1 MVAGKVRIQL
11 QCRRP
16 GFDPW
21 VVLLYYNSNSDNS
34 SNPDT
39 GVACLFAEDAHVIIS
54 FCAAACE
61 GTGQASLAAICR
73 SESVPLL
80 PGSYP
85 SF

>member
-1 MVAGKVRIQL
+1 ME
-11 QCRRP
+11 
-16 GFDPW
+16 
-21 VVLLYYNSNSDNS
+21 LLTNSNYHPLIKCIIPLYHDNDSDDS

-54 FCAAACE
+54 FRTAACE